1 MTSKQISQAIY
12 EALSEIDFQNF
23 NMCQQI
29 SELTEDFENGSIEPE
44 DLKDEIESALDNE
57 DFGEYLAAKVVASLV
72 KSIQSE

>member
-12 EALSEIDFQNF
+12 EALSEIDFQDF
-23 NMCQQI
+23 DMCHQI

-44 DLKDEIESALDNE
+44 DLKDEIAEILDNE
-57 DFGEYLAAKVVASLV
+57 DFGEYFAAKVVASLV